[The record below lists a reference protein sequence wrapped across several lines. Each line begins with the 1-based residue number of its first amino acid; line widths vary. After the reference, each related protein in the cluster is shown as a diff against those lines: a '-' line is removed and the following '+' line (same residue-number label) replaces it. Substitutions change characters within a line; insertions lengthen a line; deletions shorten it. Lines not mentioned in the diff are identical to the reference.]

1 MNNTEPLPFYKEP
14 LYYTGLVA
22 LIGIGLV
29 IYSIVG
35 NNVSSNL
42 MVPSVVVAFIFGA
55 ATYFMWDTR
64 CPHCKRPF
72 SKKEQIEWKE
82 DLGTKPEPY
91 TYYSKVYQYSD
102 GTTENV
108 PGSQK
113 TIMRDRK
120 HDKHYYICKTCEY
133 GSDKQWNKI
142 EKQWLGEKPS
152 VQYIKKKGSSMDF
165 NTNLFEDEVYEYQ
178 GKRKV
183 IPKKVKTDLWIKYFG
198 KKRAQA
204 TCLVCERTTIRIDN
218 FHAGHIKPVAKG
230 GNDNINNLLP
240 ICSGCNLSMR
250 DENLY
255 KYKERYYSK
264 KNKK

>member
-82 DLGTKPEPY
+82 DLGIKKEPY
-91 TYYSKVYQYSD
+91 NYHSKVYKYSD

-120 HDKHYYICKTCEY
+120 YDRHYYICKKCEY
-133 GSDKQWNKI
+133 GSDKEWKE
-142 EKQWLGEKPS
+142 EKGQWLGEAPKP
-152 VQYIKKKGSSMDF
+152 QYIKKKGSSIEF
-165 NTNLFEDEVYEYQ
+165 GSNLFEDDTYEYK
-178 GKRKV
+178 GKRRS
-183 IPKKVKTDLWIKYFG
+183 IPKGVKEDLWIRHFG
-198 KKRAQA
+198 KKYKGN
-204 TCLVCERTTIRIDN
+204 CLVCNSVIDTKR
-218 FHAGHIKPVAKG
+218 FEAGHVKSVANG
-230 GNDNINNLLP
+230 GSDNISNLKP
-240 ICSGCNLSMR
+240 ICTKCNRAMGTM
-250 DENLY
+250 NLNEY
-255 KYKERYYSK
+255 KQVYYSK
-264 KNKK
+264 KK